1 MFVFILLGSYEH
13 HLLSVHNSSSG
24 FGVSL
29 ATLNGGLFSETFSSL
44 YLPPECGEDFSRCK
58 DLLVDSNELDENV
71 TQFVA
76 IIPATHAVVILDI
89 HHNGSALVLNN
100 FYRVNQT
107 IIDCNPTA
115 VFKVGASYYTMCV
128 KGMSYLTILELH
140 LDPHS
145 IQDAYFSQPARERF
159 RFGNDHELSNFLSVD
174 LGSIYGSVGRSHQI
188 VFVAQNWFYAY
199 EAISAQTRY
208 GPSIQ
213 CQPNKIEYAGEGEVL
228 AYCDD
233 RSLYI
238 NITNWQIKTTFYNDS
253 GFPYL
258 CPNYSRIQLSTIHN
272 SSNVT
277 FLKYRALQGGQTTE
291 KEIPILGNGGTLY
304 TNQCF
309 GTRTTYFAY
318 STSDSIHIVDIISEI
333 DHTVSLHKCL
343 GPWCLSVIGGQYLI
357 VQEPTQAGT
366 NISVL
371 DAQQNLAPVVRTHG
385 QQADLAAL
393 ILTRKSTEPAP
404 NPSST
409 TTLAL
414 PSSTTQMTPTMT
426 LVHPS
431 SAPQMTPTATPIQ
444 NSAVTIAVSI
454 SICVVMV
461 VLLTLV
467 VLIGVI
473 W

>member
-29 ATLNGGLFSETFSSL
+29 TTLNGELFSETFSSL
-44 YLPPECGEDFSRCK
+44 YLPLECGEDFSRCK
-58 DLLVDSNELDENV
+58 DILVDTNQLDENV
-71 TQFVA
+71 TQFVT
-76 IIPATHAVVILDI
+76 IIPATRAVVILDI
-89 HHNGSALVLNN
+89 YHNGSALLLNS

-107 IIDCNPTA
+107 IRDCNPTA

-145 IQDAYFSQPARERF
+145 IQDAYFSQPAKERF

-174 LGSIYGSVGRSHQI
+174 LGSTFDSVDQSHQI
-188 VFVAQNWFYAY
+188 VFVAQNWFYTY
-199 EAISAQTRY
+199 EPISAQTRY

-258 CPNYSRIQLSTIHN
+258 CPNYPRIQLSIFHS

-277 FLKYRALQGGQTTE
+277 FLKYRGLQAGQTIE

-309 GTRTTYFAY
+309 GNRTAYFAY
-318 STSDSIHIVDIISEI
+318 STSDSIHIVDIISEN
-333 DHTVSLHKCL
+333 VSSHRCL

-357 VQEPTQAGT
+357 VQEPTQGGT

-371 DAQQNLAPVVRTHG
+371 DAQQNLAPVVRMHG

-393 ILTRKSTEPAP
+393 ILTRNPTEPV
-404 NPSST
+404 
-409 TTLAL
+409 
-414 PSSTTQMTPTMT
+414 TPTNS
-426 LVHPS
+426 LVIAITVS
-431 SAPQMTPTATPIQ
+431 LSVGTA
-444 NSAVTIAVSI
+444 
-454 SICVVMV
+454 V
-461 VLLTLV
+461 VLV
-467 VLIGVI
+467 VAVLCTM
-473 W
+473 

>member
-24 FGVSL
+24 IVISL
-29 ATLNGGLFSETFSSL
+29 ATLNGELFSETFSNL
-44 YLPPECGEDFSRCK
+44 HLPPECGEDFSRCK
-58 DLLVDSNELDENV
+58 NLLVDSKELDENV
-71 TQFVA
+71 TQYVA
-76 IIPATHAVVILDI
+76 IVPATRAVVILDI
-89 HHNGSALVLNN
+89 HHNGSALLLNN

-107 IIDCNPTA
+107 VKDCNPTA
-115 VFKVGASYYTMCV
+115 VFKVETSYYTMCI
-128 KGMSYLTILELH
+128 KGMSYLIGLELY
-140 LDPHS
+140 LDLHS
-145 IQDAYFSQPARERF
+145 IQDAYFPQPARGMLGFE
-159 RFGNDHELSNFLSVD
+159 NDHELSNFLSVD
-174 LGSIYGSVGRSHQI
+174 LGSGLAQIHQI
-188 VFVAQNWFYAY
+188 VFVIQNVVYTY
-199 EAISAQTRY
+199 RPISAQPHY
-208 GPSIQ
+208 GSSIQ
-213 CQPNKIEYAGEGEVL
+213 CQPNKIEYAGEEEML

-238 NITNWQIKTTFYNDS
+238 NITNWQIKTTLYNDS

-258 CPNYSRIQLSTIHN
+258 CPNYPRIQLSAIHN

-277 FLKYRALQGGQTTE
+277 FLKYQTLQGGQTTE
-291 KEIPILGNGGTLY
+291 KKIQISGNGGTLDA
-304 TNQCF
+304 NQCF

-318 STSDSIHIVDIISEI
+318 SNNDSIHIVNITSEI
-333 DHTVSLHKCL
+333 DHNVSSHKCL

-357 VQEPTQAGT
+357 VQEPTQGGT

-385 QQADLAAL
+385 LQADLAAL

-409 TTLAL
+409 MTLAL
-414 PSSTTQMTPTMT
+414 PSSTPQITPT
-426 LVHPS
+426 V
-431 SAPQMTPTATPIQ
+431 TPIQ
-444 NSAVTIAVSI
+444 NSAVAIAVSI
-454 SICVVMV
+454 TTCVVIAA
-461 VLLTLV
+461 LLILL

>member
-13 HLLSVHNSSSG
+13 HLLSVQNSSSG
-24 FGVSL
+24 IGVSL
-29 ATLNGGLFSETFSSL
+29 TTLNGELFSETFSSL

-58 DLLVDSNELDENV
+58 DLLVDTNELDENV
-71 TQFVA
+71 TQFVT
-76 IIPATHAVVILDI
+76 IIPATRAVVILDI
-89 HHNGSALVLNN
+89 YHNGSALLLNN

-145 IQDAYFSQPARERF
+145 IQDAYFSQPAKERF

-174 LGSIYGSVGRSHQI
+174 LGSIFDSMDQSHQI
-188 VFVAQNWFYAY
+188 VFVAQNWFYTY
-199 EAISAQTRY
+199 EPISAQTRY

-228 AYCDD
+228 AYCND

-258 CPNYSRIQLSTIHN
+258 CPNYPRIQLSIFHS

-277 FLKYRALQGGQTTE
+277 FLKYRALQSGQT
-291 KEIPILGNGGTLY
+291 KEIPILGNGCTLY

-309 GTRTTYFAY
+309 GTRTAYFAY
-318 STSDSIHIVDIISEI
+318 STSDSIHIVDVISEI
-333 DHTVSLHKCL
+333 NHTVSSHRCL

-357 VQEPTQAGT
+357 VQEPTQGGT

-371 DAQQNLAPVVRTHG
+371 DAQQNLAPVVRMHG

-393 ILTRKSTEPAP
+393 ILTRNPTEPV
-404 NPSST
+404 
-409 TTLAL
+409 
-414 PSSTTQMTPTMT
+414 TPTNS
-426 LVHPS
+426 LVIAITVS
-431 SAPQMTPTATPIQ
+431 LSVGTA
-444 NSAVTIAVSI
+444 
-454 SICVVMV
+454 V
-461 VLLTLV
+461 VLV
-467 VLIGVI
+467 VAVLCTM
-473 W
+473 